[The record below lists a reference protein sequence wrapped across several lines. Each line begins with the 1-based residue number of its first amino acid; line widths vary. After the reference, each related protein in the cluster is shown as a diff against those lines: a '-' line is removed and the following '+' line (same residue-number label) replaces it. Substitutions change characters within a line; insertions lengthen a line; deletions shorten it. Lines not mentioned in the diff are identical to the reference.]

1 MMVEFISAT
10 VFVGDIRA
18 TVSAR
23 YTHGISVVNR
33 KAVYGYFLMC
43 LLVLIGAVALI
54 GILMAVKL
62 MRYVEE
68 NKDKFADDFDVELK
82 NRLTHF
88 FLIGTY
94 FAVLCIVY
102 VIASVFM
109 R

>member
-1 MMVEFISAT
+1 
-10 VFVGDIRA
+10 
-18 TVSAR
+18 
-23 YTHGISVVNR
+23 
-33 KAVYGYFLMC
+33 
-43 LLVLIGAVALI
+43 
-54 GILMAVKL
+54 

-82 NRLTHF
+82 NCLTHF

>member
-1 MMVEFISAT
+1 M
-10 VFVGDIRA
+10 DI
-18 TVSAR
+18 
-23 YTHGISVVNR
+23 
-33 KAVYGYFLMC
+33 FLMC

-82 NRLTHF
+82 NRLMHF

>member
-1 MMVEFISAT
+1 
-10 VFVGDIRA
+10 
-18 TVSAR
+18 
-23 YTHGISVVNR
+23 
-33 KAVYGYFLMC
+33 MC

-82 NRLTHF
+82 NCLTHF
-88 FLIGTY
+88 VLIGTY
-94 FAVLCIVY
+94 FAVLCIDY

>member
-1 MMVEFISAT
+1 M
-10 VFVGDIRA
+10 
-18 TVSAR
+18 
-23 YTHGISVVNR
+23 
-33 KAVYGYFLMC
+33 
-43 LLVLIGAVALI
+43 
-54 GILMAVKL
+54 
-62 MRYVEE
+62 EE

>member
-1 MMVEFISAT
+1 M
-10 VFVGDIRA
+10 DI
-18 TVSAR
+18 
-23 YTHGISVVNR
+23 
-33 KAVYGYFLMC
+33 FLMC

-88 FLIGTY
+88 FLLGTY